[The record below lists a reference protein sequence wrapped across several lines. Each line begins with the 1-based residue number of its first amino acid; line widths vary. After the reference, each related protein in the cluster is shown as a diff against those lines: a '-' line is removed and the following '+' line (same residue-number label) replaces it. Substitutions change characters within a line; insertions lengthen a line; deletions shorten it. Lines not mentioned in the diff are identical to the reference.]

1 MIQDILKQPMGPL
14 ETNCYIVKL
23 ISNKSGEEFEL
34 IVDPGVD
41 ASEWIKQNC
50 NNPKA
55 ILNTHGHYDH
65 VWSNSKVAKI
75 YNIPIYTPSNDCF
88 MLEFDHSGNGM
99 PLSQAT
105 YKVGSD
111 INPIEKDEV
120 NNKIYFDD
128 ILVEFF
134 HFPGHTQGCSVIKI
148 ENHIFS
154 GDFIFAGTI
163 GRSDFIFSNVE
174 DMKKS
179 VSRILT
185 WQENVDIHPGHGR
198 DTTLDK
204 EREQLQGWQKAL

>member
-1 MIQDILKQPMGPL
+1 MIQDILKQPMGEL

-23 ISNKSGEEFEL
+23 KSNKTLKEFEL

-41 ASEWIKQNC
+41 AYDWIKQNC
-50 NNPKA
+50 INPKA

-65 VWSNSKVAKI
+65 VWSNRKVAKA
-75 YNIPIYTPSNDCF
+75 YNIAIYTPSDDCF

-99 PLSQAT
+99 PLSHAT
-105 YKVGSD
+105 YKVSSD
-111 INPIEKDEV
+111 INEKKDDEID
-120 NNKIYFDD
+120 NKIYFDD

-163 GRSDFIFSNVE
+163 GRSDFVFSNVD

-179 VSRILT
+179 VTRILS
-185 WQENVDIHPGHGR
+185 WQENVNIHPGHGE
-198 DTTLDK
+198 DTTLDN
-204 EREQLQGWQKAL
+204 EREQLKAWQKAL